1 MIFIII
7 LLVVLIISLPIYMV
21 YLYNKLIKLEIII
34 QKEYSNI
41 DIDLKK
47 RSDLIPKLVEVVK
60 AYMGHEQETLKKLID
75 SRNKLIDAKEKKEIN
90 EADNEVSSNLKEIF
104 ALAENYPDLKSSTNF
119 LQLQEEINNIE
130 ETLSESR
137 KRYNKGILNF
147 NNHYLIYPT
156 RIFARILGFKK
167 QEYFQAKEEEKKVPE
182 INFD

>member
-7 LLVVLIISLPIYMV
+7 LLVVLIISLSIYMI

-60 AYMGHEQETLKKLID
+60 AYMEHEQETLQKLVE
-75 SRNKLIDAKEKKEIN
+75 SRNKVIEAKDKKEIN
-90 EADNEVSSNLKEIF
+90 EADNEVSSNLKEIL
-104 ALAENYPDLKSSTNF
+104 ALAENYPDLKASTNF

-137 KRYNKGILNF
+137 KRYKKGILNF

-156 RIFARILGFKK
+156 RIFASILGFKK
-167 QEYFQAKEEEKKVPE
+167 QEYFKVNEEEKEVPE